1 MDRVN
6 ESVTSGIIPEAKSAY
21 DLELFG
27 INDGSF
33 VLLHS
38 LAITCLGLSILSALC
53 VIVAST
59 MDRGLKGIFSWTKS
73 ERFVFYLA
81 CTETILGI
89 THLLDH
95 SQILITRDH
104 VRPAVLCQAYGFV
117 LYTFVFA
124 ELFTVNIIAVT
135 IFFIIYLRKKVEY
148 GSRDWKV
155 FLWIFG
161 LPFTSAVVLASMGQF
176 GTNTTLTSIHVCAG
190 DRECWC
196 SCLHVKAQNSD
207 KNVVRITCIPVK
219 RICAST
225 VVNHAIV
232 LYCLFDAVRGTTSN
246 SVVAIPI
253 IVILI
258 TNTILYGLTWH
269 RIRSETRDIEVSLGP
284 RVEATS
290 RSHRAA
296 RNMLLFLVVY
306 FIQWWPA
313 SVLSILV
320 LFPNPPSILTYLVA
334 TFSNIGGILNGVVY
348 FFIRRRSYTSS

>member
-176 GTNTTLTSIHVCAG
+176 GTNTTF
-190 DRECWC
+190 
-196 SCLHVKAQNSD
+196 
-207 KNVVRITCIPVK
+207 
-219 RICAST
+219 
-225 VVNHAIV
+225 
-232 LYCLFDAVRGTTSN
+232 CLFDAVRGTTSN